1 MAEQNMPHSLTLQN
15 RKKLTLSG
23 VLEVLRFDDT
33 AVQMN
38 TPLGMLVVQGSGL
51 QLKNL
56 TPDGGNVALEGEI
69 SWLGYE
75 ENRAGGWLRRFF
87 S

>member
-1 MAEQNMPHSLTLQN
+1 MAEQNMPHSLTLQD

-75 ENRAGGWLRRFF
+75 ENHAGGWLRRIFP
-87 S
+87 